1 MSKSLSL
8 VSAASALLLLGLGS
22 AFSAEYL
29 TGDFPKS
36 RAYSPA
42 VITKGGKTIWL
53 AGEGG
58 NKDSE
63 GNDISGNIEAQTK
76 LIFESLGKTLKQAG
90 GSVDDIVN
98 MTVFIKN
105 VEDGSKFV
113 TLRKSFFPQG
123 NYPAS
128 SLITIKD
135 LAQPGW
141 VIEVEA
147 VAVVGDDK

>member
-1 MSKSLSL
+1 MKIGAIVLAIVPL
-8 VSAASALLLLGLGS
+8 IGGFTASNA
-22 AFSAEYL
+22 AEYL
-29 TGDFPKS
+29 TNDFAKS

-42 VITKGGKTIWL
+42 VITKGGRTVWL

-58 NKDSE
+58 NKDAA
-63 GNDISGNIEAQTK
+63 GHDISGNIEAQTN
-76 LIFESLGKTLKQAG
+76 LAFSNIAQTLKQAG
-90 GSVDDIVN
+90 GTLDNIVN

-105 VEDGSKFV
+105 QKDGDKFV
-113 TLRKSFFPQG
+113 ALRKNFFPSG

-141 VIEVEA
+141 VIEIEA
-147 VAVVGDDK
+147 VAVIGDN

>member
-1 MSKSLSL
+1 MK
-8 VSAASALLLLGLGS
+8 AHTLLLAAAVMAGGIG
-22 AFSAEYL
+22 AACTAEYL
-29 TGDFPKS
+29 TSDFPKS
-36 RAYSPA
+36 RGYSPA
-42 VITKGGKTIWL
+42 VITKGGRTIWL

-58 NKDSE
+58 NKDAT

-76 LIFESLGKTLKQAG
+76 LAFDNIAQSLKIAG
-90 GSVDDIVN
+90 GSLDNIVK

-113 TLRKSFFPQG
+113 ALRKNFFPSG

-141 VIEVEA
+141 VIEIEA
-147 VAVVGDDK
+147 VAVIGDS